1 MQRGVVSLPGPL
13 WARLGLSGLP
23 VGRRGGDRDRCGSG
37 GAAGALLDL
46 DGQTVGFDRQTLFD
60 LQLIVQVID
69 EVEALQQHAED
80 EHRFLHG
87 ELAADAGPLTGTERL
102 ERVRRK
108 LRPGLGPEMVG
119 VVLLGVGAPHA
130 RVAVQHDRQSR

>member
-1 MQRGVVSLPGPL
+1 MSGVLCPSPVRCGA
-13 WARLGLSGLP
+13 ARCGFGGLP
-23 VGRRGGDRDRCGSG
+23 VGRPVGGDGDGCGSG

-46 DGQTVGFDRQTLFD
+46 DGQAVGFDGQTLFD
-60 LQLIVQVID
+60 LELIVQVVD

-102 ERVRRK
+102 ERVRRN
-108 LRPGLGPEMVG
+108 L
-119 VVLLGVGAPHA
+119 
-130 RVAVQHDRQSR
+130 